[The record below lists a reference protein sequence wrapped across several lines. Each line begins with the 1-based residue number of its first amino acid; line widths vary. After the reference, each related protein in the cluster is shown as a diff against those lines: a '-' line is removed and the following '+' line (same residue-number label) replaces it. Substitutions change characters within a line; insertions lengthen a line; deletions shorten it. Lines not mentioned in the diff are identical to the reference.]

1 MVTQKPIS
9 LKIDTEL
16 LQELDEEVRLGWRK
30 RNCLINQAIALYLEV
45 KDLNRRLSDKQI
57 SVELSAEAK
66 QYVADSGYD
75 PVFGARRRTEKA
87 FPQLRRT
94 SGT

>member
-30 RNCLINQAIALYLEV
+30 RNTLINQTIALYLEV
-45 KDLNRRLSDKQI
+45 QDLNRRLKCYQGASLKHDE
-57 SVELSAEAK
+57 VER
-66 QYVADSGYD
+66 
-75 PVFGARRRTEKA
+75 F
-87 FPQLRRT
+87 LRKRIPYAA
-94 SGT
+94 SW

>member
-30 RNCLINQAIALYLEV
+30 RNCIINRAIALYLEV
-45 KDLNRRLSDKQI
+45 QDLNRRLNCYQGASLKHDE
-57 SVELSAEAK
+57 VER
-66 QYVADSGYD
+66 
-75 PVFGARRRTEKA
+75 F
-87 FPQLRRT
+87 LRKRIPNAAT
-94 SGT
+94 W

>member
-30 RNCLINQAIALYLEV
+30 RNCIINQAIRLYLSLQDCRRIVKCIGDPDAKTDEV
-45 KDLNRRLSDKQI
+45 YSWLKKNFP
-57 SVELSAEAK
+57 EA
-66 QYVADSGYD
+66 V
-75 PVFGARRRTEKA
+75 PW
-87 FPQLRRT
+87 
-94 SGT
+94 

>member
-45 KDLNRRLSDKQI
+45 QDLNRRLSCYQGASLKHDE
-57 SVELSAEAK
+57 VER
-66 QYVADSGYD
+66 
-75 PVFGARRRTEKA
+75 F
-87 FPQLRRT
+87 LRKRIPNAAT
-94 SGT
+94 W